1 MLSKDR
7 ITKIQ
12 SIIAQLR
19 TAAGS
24 GDASLEYTAMS
35 LADSLYAADVPK
47 ITEHFEESKNFSGTT
62 TRNTQIIAEL
72 LQDYID
78 KSQTV
83 DNIFTATLSLLVPY
97 SAAHKSYSDAL
108 QKFQEGVFERNT
120 LDDMRLALE
129 QLIRALLSNTKN
141 IDNNMQLLGSELKN
155 RGICSSLRNTFSTVL
170 RFYIEYQNEYVKHN
184 DKVNSED
191 IEYII
196 EQTSI
201 MMKYLI
207 RILGSAQA
215 VNAYTIN
222 NQHFQEKQR
231 NILLFDERTKLLE
244 CIKAGNYTFDRDRF
258 KILFNPELV
267 VLLNEY
273 DNIKNALSQQEA
285 IKRRYLSN
293 LYEAASSNDNFG
305 LDGYQ
310 DEIKLIDTF
319 AQMVPGQN
327 CTAEM
332 HSQYKNM
339 LYTNS
344 QTFCIEELNIPIE
357 TYSYGGIVDKI
368 ILLQE
373 KQAEIAKELE
383 SKLKSFI
390 SESVG

>member
-196 EQTSI
+196 
-201 MMKYLI
+201 
-207 RILGSAQA
+207 
-215 VNAYTIN
+215 
-222 NQHFQEKQR
+222 
-231 NILLFDERTKLLE
+231 
-244 CIKAGNYTFDRDRF
+244 
-258 KILFNPELV
+258 KIT
-267 VLLNEY
+267 
-273 DNIKNALSQQEA
+273 A
-285 IKRRYLSN
+285 I
-293 LYEAASSNDNFG
+293 
-305 LDGYQ
+305 
-310 DEIKLIDTF
+310 
-319 AQMVPGQN
+319 
-327 CTAEM
+327 
-332 HSQYKNM
+332 YKH
-339 LYTNS
+339 YFTYFF
-344 QTFCIEELNIPIE
+344 FCI
-357 TYSYGGIVDKI
+357 
-368 ILLQE
+368 
-373 KQAEIAKELE
+373 
-383 SKLKSFI
+383 F
-390 SESVG
+390 